1 MDTPRHGNLPFT
13 EEAVFGANYHTL
25 HVCER
30 HGIALHCI
38 DVPATFSVHP
48 LPAGALGDQQT
59 LGVHESTQNP
69 FLHSL
74 FVSMTRT
81 ISCALLL
88 THETEVPSFLPS
100 FTDVIPFFLFFFL
113 RVGGLLLKPRDANW
127 YFRKTLFL
135 SHLNNVKT
143 EQIFQTKSI

>member
-1 MDTPRHGNLPFT
+1 MDSPRHGNLPFT

-38 DVPATFSVHP
+38 DVPVTFSVHP

-88 THETEVPSFLPS
+88 THETDLPSFLPS
-100 FTDVIPFFLFFFL
+100 FTDVIPFFLFFFFE
-113 RVGGLLLKPRDANW
+113 GGGSAFKAKRCKLVFPENS
-127 YFRKTLFL
+127 LFE
-135 SHLNNVKT
+135 SS
-143 EQIFQTKSI
+143 EQR